1 MHFLVDASL
10 PGPTAQIIRLAGHE
24 ATDVRDIGLGTAD
37 DSLIAQLARDTRRCL
52 ISRDGDFGNV
62 LDYPPKNYFGLV
74 VIEAPEGAGRAIVLD
89 MVGQFLKETA
99 VIARLVGRLAIVE
112 RHRIRLR
119 PA

>member
-1 MHFLVDASL
+1 MKLAVVGAK
-10 PGPTAQIIRLAGHE
+10 GRMGQAVIRLAGEQGIDVSRALDKGDECSLLAE
-24 ATDVRDIGLGTAD
+24 ALTTHGTA
-37 DSLIAQLARDTRRCL
+37 LARTGKDARARTTLQRAIGVAETC
-52 ISRDGDFGNV
+52 GD
-62 LDYPPKNYFGLV
+62 L
-74 VIEAPEGAGRAIVLD
+74 EGAGRAIVLD